1 MVRFQVQSPVLVDKE
16 KIVTINAISQSGE
29 FYLKSPDKESTRIVP
44 RQQNQNFKFSLNN
57 INVPGIYHLMARDQI
72 IASIPANPETYAIH
86 QSFMDLNNVE
96 ELESVQIFSENDEFE
111 ESILQARFGSEL
123 WKFFIFFV
131 LLLLGIELYIIK
143 KMEGRIKKSE

>member
-1 MVRFQVQSPVLVDKE
+1 MPSLV
-16 KIVTINAISQSGE
+16 S
-29 FYLKSPDKESTRIVP
+29 
-44 RQQNQNFKFSLNN
+44 
-57 INVPGIYHLMARDQI
+57 